1 MVDTDDFV
9 NEESLNYVM
18 NQLKNIDCSSTLIE
32 SKNNPDKFHNLIV
45 RVWVFSAYFN
55 DLPEEYKNILID
67 KELKSGEVK

>member
-32 SKNNPDKFHNLIV
+32 SKNNPDKFPNLIV

>member
-32 SKNNPDKFHNLIV
+32 SKNNPVKFPNLIV